1 MLNFFKR
8 LDHFM
13 FVKKISDNRMTL
25 QCGISNG
32 LIGKARNRGS
42 LSQLNISKILLR
54 YDDLNANWLMTGH
67 GDMFLNPDSEK
78 ETNHKKNIVNKV
90 TQIVNSK
97 IENIDFLFF
106 NEDDSM
112 LPTIARGD
120 VLLGKTLQVEDIF
133 FQKNNIYIAQT
144 NQETLIRRIKK
155 SDNKDFLILYTD
167 NEKFDSLEINMSQIK
182 TIAILKNS
190 IKFLV

>member
-13 FVKKISDNRMTL
+13 FVKKISDNKMTL

-42 LSQLNISKILLR
+42 LSQLNISKILIQ
-54 YDDLNANWLMTGH
+54 YTDLNANWLMTGH
-67 GDMFLNPDSEK
+67 GDMFLNPDFEK
-78 ETNHKKNIVNKV
+78 ETNHKQNIVNKV
-90 TQIVNSK
+90 TQIVNAK
-97 IENIDFLFF
+97 IENIDFLFI

-112 LPTIARGD
+112 LPTTSRGD
-120 VLLGKTLQVEDIF
+120 VLLGKTLQTEDIF
-133 FQKNNIYIAQT
+133 FQKNNIYIVQT
-144 NQETLIRRIKK
+144 NQETLVRRIKK
-155 SDNKDFLILYTD
+155 LDNKDFLVLYTD
-167 NEKFDSLEINMSQIK
+167 NAQYDALEINVSQIK

-190 IKFLV
+190 IKFMV